1 MSPVAIKSQ
10 RLPSIDVLR
19 GLVMIIMLLGHIRL
33 FGMNLPYRPED
44 IEIASPALFFTRWF
58 GHFSAPVF
66 VALAGL
72 STALVIQSGKSTK
85 NVALILLCRGIWL
98 ILLEILVVNF
108 VWTFELGNL
117 IYLQIIWV
125 IGAGMIIMS
134 AFVYLSKSLIWF
146 FALLILLGH
155 NLSDMLPVNFF
166 DSGLALY
173 NVLRGTGPID
183 WFATELYVEYPV
195 LPWFAVMLLG
205 YLAGD
210 LYRLDATRRSTWLFV
225 IGFLLILG
233 FLFLRIFNG
242 YGDPAP
248 WSLQMEP
255 VRGLMSFLNA
265 EKYPP
270 SIIYVLMTL
279 GPALVVLAVLERI
292 DSKLLKPL
300 IHFGSVPLF
309 FYLSHLY
316 LAHGLVVLI
325 GAYFADT
332 WRYHPVQGLSL
343 PGIYLLWILTLA
355 MLYPLCFY
363 YGRIKHSRRYK
374 ILSFL

>member
-1 MSPVAIKSQ
+1 M
-10 RLPSIDVLR
+10 
-19 GLVMIIMLLGHIRL
+19 
-33 FGMNLPYRPED
+33 
-44 IEIASPALFFTRWF
+44 
-58 GHFSAPVF
+58 
-66 VALAGL
+66 
-72 STALVIQSGKSTK
+72 
-85 NVALILLCRGIWL
+85 
-98 ILLEILVVNF
+98 LEILLINF
-108 VWTFELGNL
+108 AWTFEFGDL
-117 IYLQIIWV
+117 IYLQIIWA

-134 AFVYLSKSLIWF
+134 AFVYLPKSLIWF

-183 WFATELYVEYPV
+183 WFASELYVEYPI

-205 YLAGD
+205 FLAGD

-233 FLFLRIFNG
+233 FLLLRVFNG
-242 YGDPAP
+242 YGDPDP

-279 GPALVVLAVLERI
+279 GPALVLAVLERI
-292 DSKLLKPL
+292 NSKLLKPL
-300 IHFGSVPLF
+300 IHFGRVPLF

-316 LAHGLVVLI
+316 LAHGLVALI
-325 GAYFADT
+325 GAYFADI

-343 PGIYLLWILTLA
+343 PGVYLLWILTLV
-355 MLYPLCFY
+355 MLYPLCFF